1 MVVCIPDY
9 QKLKLK
15 GFNMGVSFYKLASLS
30 AADLKT
36 RKVLLE
42 RKLAAEQRL
51 ISAGEWLV
59 ENELD
64 GFVMEPTDP
73 SSVGLEEETDQF
85 DPDELV
91 RLASSCASPQFL
103 IWD

>member
-1 MVVCIPDY
+1 MVVCISDC
-9 QKLKLK
+9 QKLK
-15 GFNMGVSFYKLASLS
+15 GFNMSVSFSKLASLS

-36 RKVLLE
+36 RRLLLE
-42 RKLAAEQRL
+42 RKLAREQKL

-73 SSVGLEEETDQF
+73 SSVGLDEATDQF

-91 RLASSCASPQFL
+91 RLSSASASPQFL
-103 IWD
+103 MWD